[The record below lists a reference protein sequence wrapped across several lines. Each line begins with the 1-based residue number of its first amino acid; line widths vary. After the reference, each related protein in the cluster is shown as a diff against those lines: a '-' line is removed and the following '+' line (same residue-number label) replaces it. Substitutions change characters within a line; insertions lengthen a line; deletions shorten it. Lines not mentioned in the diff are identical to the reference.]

1 MRKIKFLFMSNV
13 IKIRLVLTLVLLF
26 FSVQSWSQAVFEIKS
41 PSKAKGF
48 YSFGYGDSTL
58 NMGWGNGVLAK
69 KAVTGN
75 LAIATGVDSLAGNAL
90 VGNYQGKILL
100 VHRGGGFD
108 FAIKTLN
115 AQNAGAIAV
124 IIVNH
129 GQVNG
134 SVDSVALLNPS
145 GMRANETATTATGLQ
160 VHIPVI
166 VIGIKD
172 ALKIKSAIRS
182 EGTVTAYLGGK
193 QMYNYD
199 LKIDP
204 AVGSPLYRT
213 RPSFLVK
220 AGMVS
225 DTLGM
230 TIYNTGTNAMNN
242 VQGIVTVNKKG
253 GSVLFTDKYSVGVLE
268 GPGVGKKDTL
278 TIKFAKPFKTNSDL
292 EKGTYEINYKLVTLK
307 SNSSDTVLLDSYNV
321 DNSVTTNFEIT
332 DSTYSVGNLTSYS
345 STKTNTNEVVNYV
358 NQPNWSTAT
367 RSSTTGLFKS
377 CSSLQNSD
385 VNGYEISGINF
396 LAYYNDANTAS
407 DYLLNK
413 TVTIEVMENNSN
425 NIIYTYDYV
434 FDKKYQHHYGNHK
447 LTPGSLV
454 LTNNSNYFVCVSSSD
469 QTMLFGYDRGISNK
483 LTTQLNNK
491 YLSSNIINGTQYLS
505 GFGLDYVSAISVDLS
520 KVKSNEKELLSF
532 KLAKPDSTKTELNNS
547 TYSILVPKGTDLTK
561 LVANFTH
568 SPLSKVFVN
577 GVQQTSG
584 VTVNN
589 FLNKTLEYVV
599 VAEDGTKQSYFVQV
613 DFCGSYD
620 NNISLSQEVYCPNQS
635 VNFYLSNET
644 EGEKTFYFG
653 NGKSFVKNGTYGDAM
668 TSYDKKGEYIAY
680 VTYKNITCFNAL
692 DTSYVLV
699 NISDTIQPNA
709 DFYVDKLVLCPN
721 EPVSLSADSYGEQS
735 YTWTMG
741 DGTTYSDKYIN
752 HTYTTE
758 GNNLVKLSVTNSCG
772 NTSTISKIIKVSKK
786 ASNYF
791 NSSAYIY
798 GTSTACIGQP
808 ISFSTSSNNQS
819 VVWDFKDNSATSSVN
834 NPMHSFKSAGD
845 YLVQAKLTNYCGI
858 DTIVRT
864 LVTIKSAMPFTN
876 VETLSDVSLCPGEM
890 HRLYYSTYSNQ
901 YKSIAWIL
909 PGNVVINNDVDKSFP
924 MGNNLVQLKLTNYCG
939 NDTLIS
945 KKITVKNN
953 LFVSSN
959 VGFGYSSTDE
969 YCPGEEFSQSVYVDS
984 YNSFKSFIWS
994 GEGLSSSDKGYA
1006 YFKINTPGEYT
1017 INAKLTN
1024 YCGKDTTI
1032 SKKIKIV
1039 NSKKVETSFNEY
1051 YLDKTYCP
1059 GQEVS
1064 LYYNGSSAAIKTSV
1078 FDYGDNTSGTSTSH
1092 IYKQMGNYTVKLKLT
1107 NYCNADTTI
1116 QGIVKINQVPMNK
1129 NAVISIYN
1137 DNYSD
1142 NIDYCKGDAIE
1153 LSINDNSS
1161 NSFKSISWNF
1171 GDGTSAVTDSRYTN
1185 HMFEKTGLLT
1195 VKATLMNFCGDTLT
1209 ISKQINIRTDV
1220 AYKGRFDLDYSSE
1233 VCPNEMVNF
1242 STGENFKS
1250 ISWNFGDNNQ
1260 AQGSNVSHAY
1270 ANLGEY
1276 QLKVTLKNS
1285 CNFDTTLTK
1294 VIVVSKDVTPDFY
1307 IGEVNNGMIC
1317 PGEKVTLY
1325 KWSES
1330 KDYQY
1335 TYNFGDQTATFDEV
1349 FLEGTASLLS
1359 HKYKSVGDYKIIVSA
1374 KNKCGLTAKDS
1385 VQIKVIDGLKIA
1397 KSDVELDDEELT
1409 KDTSLFLV
1417 STNGLQYVWN
1427 FGGNNTVKTD
1437 VPFIKHIFK
1446 PNTIDRVSVFVTTAC
1461 GDTATFVKY
1470 YSNVDTT
1477 GTSTTGIEESRKTVL
1492 NIYPN
1497 PTTGRF
1503 TISGAPI
1510 GQYSLVNELGAI
1522 VYSFEVKE
1530 LVDQT
1535 IQIDNLSKGLYF
1547 LKGSDTSFVQEKIV
1561 VIE

>member
-1 MRKIKFLFMSNV
+1 MSNV

-58 NMGWGNGVLAK
+58 NAGWGNGVLAK

-75 LAIATGVDSLAGNAL
+75 LVLAKGADSLAGSSL
-90 VGNYQGKILL
+90 IGNYTGKIA
-100 VHRGGGFD
+100 VIYRGSFSY
-108 FAIKTLN
+108 AVKALN

-124 IIVNH
+124 IVINH
-129 GQVNG
+129 GYNSQTQK
-134 SVDSVALLNPS
+134 VDSSELFTMS
-145 GMRANETATTATGLQ
+145 GMLQGETNANATGLQ
-160 VHIPVI
+160 VKIPVI
-166 VIGIKD
+166 LVNLRDGSSISK
-172 ALKIKSAIRS
+172 LLRNN
-182 EGTVTAYLGGK
+182 ETVTAYLGGK
-193 QMYNYD
+193 QTYNYD

-204 AVGSPLYRT
+204 AVGSPLFRT
-213 RPSFLVK
+213 RPSFLAK
-220 AGMVS
+220 AGMVG

-230 TIYNTGTNAMNN
+230 TIYNIGTNAMNN

-253 GSVLFTDKYSVGVLE
+253 GSVLFTDKYTLGTMES
-268 GPGVGKKDTL
+268 PGVGKNDTL
-278 TIKFAKPFKTNSDL
+278 SIKFPKTFTNSADL
-292 EKGTYEINYKLVTLK
+292 EKGTYEINYKVVTLK
-307 SNSSDTVLLDSYNV
+307 SNSSDTVLLDYYNA
-321 DNSVTTNFEIT
+321 DNSVTTYFEIT
-332 DSTYSVGNLTSYS
+332 DSTNSVGNLTSYS
-345 STKTNTNEVVNYV
+345 YTETNTNEVVNYI
-358 NQPNWSTAT
+358 NQPYTTWRT
-367 RSSTTGLFKS
+367 RPSASGLFKY
-377 CSSLQNSD
+377 CTVFQNNNVTGYGVSGVD
-385 VNGYEISGINF
+385 FYAYSANG
-396 LAYYNDANTAS
+396 
-407 DYLLNK
+407 LLNK
-413 TVTIEVMENNSN
+413 SVNVEVFEWKPQGSNFAINSSDLTS
-425 NIIYTYDYV
+425 IYSKEYV
-434 FDKKYQHHYGNHK
+434 FDKNYYVHYGNLK
-447 LTPGSLV
+447 VANREVV
-454 LTNNSNYFVCVSSSD
+454 LTNNTKYLVCVATSD
-469 QTMLFGYDRGISNK
+469 ESIYFGSDRSISNK
-483 LTTQLNNK
+483 LTIVLNQQA
-491 YLSSNIINGTQYLS
+491 LSPAYVNGVYYST
-505 GFGLDYVSAISVDLS
+505 GFGADYVSAISLNLS

-532 KLAKPDSTKTELNNS
+532 ELAKPDSTKTELNNS
-547 TYSILVPKGTDLTK
+547 TYTILVPKGTDLTK

-613 DFCGSYD
+613 DYCGSND

-653 NGKSFVKNGTYGDAM
+653 NGKSFVKNGSNGDAM

-721 EPVSLSADSYGEQS
+721 EPVSLSANSYGEQS

-752 HTYTTE
+752 HTYSTE

-819 VVWDFKDNSATSSVN
+819 IVWDFKDNSATSSVN

-858 DTIVRT
+858 DTIVST

-876 VETLSDVSLCPGEM
+876 VETLLDVSLCPGEM
-890 HRLYYSTYSNQ
+890 HRLYYSAYPGT
-901 YKSIAWIL
+901 YKSIDWIL

-924 MGNNLVQLKLTNYCG
+924 MGDNLVQLKLTNYCG
-939 NDTLIS
+939 NDTLIG

-984 YNSFKSFIWS
+984 YNSFKSFTWS

-1059 GQEVS
+1059 GQEVY
-1064 LYYNGSSAAIKTSV
+1064 LYYNGTSAAIKTSV
-1078 FDYGDNTSGTSTSH
+1078 FDYGDNTSGTSASH
-1092 IYKQMGNYTVKLKLT
+1092 TYKQKGNYTVKLKLT

-1116 QGIVKINQVPMNK
+1116 QGIIKINQVPMNK
-1129 NAVISIYN
+1129 NAVISIYD
-1137 DNYSD
+1137 DNNLD
-1142 NIDYCKGDAIE
+1142 NIDYCKGDDIA

-1161 NSFKSISWNF
+1161 NSFKTISWNF

-1195 VKATLMNFCGDTLT
+1195 IKATLMNFCGDTLT

-1220 AYKGRFDLDYSSE
+1220 AYKGRFDFDYTDE
-1233 VCPNEMVNF
+1233 ACPNEIINF
-1242 STGENFKS
+1242 STGDSFKS
-1250 ISWNFGDNNQ
+1250 ISWNFGDNSQ
-1260 AQGSNVSHAY
+1260 AQGKQVTHAY
-1270 ANLGEY
+1270 DNIGEY
-1276 QLKVTLKNS
+1276 QLKVSLKNN
-1285 CNFDTTLTK
+1285 CNVDTTFTALIK
-1294 VIVVSKDVTPDFY
+1294 VAGDIKPDFELDAFNA
-1307 IGEVNNGMIC
+1307 IIC
-1317 PGEKVTLY
+1317 PGEKVTLS
-1325 KWSES
+1325 KWSQS
-1330 KDYQY
+1330 RDYQY
-1335 TYNFGDQTATFDEV
+1335 TYNFGDQSTKFDEEYLDSEV
-1349 FLEGTASLLS
+1349 SLLN
-1359 HKYKSVGDYKIIVSA
+1359 HQYAVAGDYKVIFTA
-1374 KNKCGLTAKDS
+1374 KNKCGLTTKDS
-1385 VQIKVIDGLKIA
+1385 VQIKVANGLKID
-1397 KSDVELDDEELT
+1397 KSNVELDEESLEN
-1409 KDTSLFLV
+1409 DTTLFYV
-1417 STNGLQYVWN
+1417 SSNGSQFVWN
-1427 FGGNNTVKTD
+1427 FGGNNIVKTD
-1437 VPFIKHIFK
+1437 VPVIKYSLK
-1446 PNTIDRVSVFVTTAC
+1446 PNSIDRVSVFVTTAC

-1470 YSNVDTT
+1470 YTNVDTT

-1547 LKGSDTSFVQEKIV
+1547 LKGSDASFVKEKIV
-1561 VIE
+1561 VID